1 MFDLEHAKSR
11 IFDRVH
17 RTGEQVK
24 NDLPKWVDRVVKS
37 EAWKKALDASGKPF
51 ATVGEWLVSNY
62 PLGPGV
68 GQGRYTIK
76 YEELIAL
83 CEDNFPE
90 LMKLLKDSRPK
101 RKRGGDRGNQY
112 TGGKVDNINIAKR
125 PAGTSRQYIEERL
138 QREYKAVWKDYLAGK
153 YKSARQAGIA
163 AGFVRD
169 GHNPSDRLRSYW
181 KKADK
186 KQRKEFLRWIESE
199 DAK

>member
-76 YEELIAL
+76 YEELISL

-101 RKRGGDRGNQY
+101 RKNGRPSKEETFDNVKSFEPPTGN
-112 TGGKVDNINIAKR
+112 
-125 PAGTSRQYIEERL
+125 SRQYIEERL
-138 QREYKAVWKDYLAGK
+138 QREHKAIWKDYLAGK

-169 GHNPSDRLRSYW
+169 GHNPADRLRSYW

-186 KQRKEFLRWIESE
+186 KQRKDFLKWIESE

>member
-51 ATVGEWLVSNY
+51 ATVGDWLVSNY

-76 YEELIAL
+76 YEELISL

-101 RKRGGDRGNQY
+101 RKNGGDRKSKEISVYNVNTDPRPVGN
-112 TGGKVDNINIAKR
+112 
-125 PAGTSRQYIEERL
+125 SRQYIEERL
-138 QREYKAVWKDYLAGK
+138 QREHKAIWKDYLAGK

-169 GHNPSDRLRSYW
+169 GHNPADRLRSYW

-186 KQRKEFLRWIESE
+186 KQRKEFLKWIESE

>member
-51 ATVGEWLVSNY
+51 ATVGDWLVSNY

-76 YEELIAL
+76 YEELISL

-101 RKRGGDRGNQY
+101 RKRGGDQKSALIKLREPRF
-112 TGGKVDNINIAKR
+112 DN
-125 PAGTSRQYIEERL
+125 PPPSPGTRQYIEERL
-138 QREYKAVWKDYLAGK
+138 QREHKAIWKDYLAGK

-169 GHNPSDRLRSYW
+169 GHNPADRLRSYW

-186 KQRKEFLRWIESE
+186 KQRKEFLKWIESE

>member
-51 ATVGEWLVSNY
+51 ATVGDWLVSNY

-76 YEELIAL
+76 YEELISL

-101 RKRGGDRGNQY
+101 RKNGRPSKKETVY
-112 TGGKVDNINIAKR
+112 NININPR
-125 PAGTSRQYIEERL
+125 PVGTSRQYIEERL
-138 QREYKAVWKDYLAGK
+138 QREHKAIWKDYLAGK

-169 GHNPSDRLRSYW
+169 GHNPADRLRSYW

-186 KQRKEFLRWIESE
+186 KQRKEFLKWIESE

>member
-51 ATVGEWLVSNY
+51 ATVGDWLVSNY

-76 YEELIAL
+76 YEELISL

-101 RKRGGDRGNQY
+101 RKNGRPSKEE
-112 TGGKVDNINIAKR
+112 TVDNVNSSGR
-125 PAGTSRQYIEERL
+125 STGNSRQYIEERL
-138 QREYKAVWKDYLAGK
+138 QREHKAIWKDYLAGK

-169 GHNPSDRLRSYW
+169 GHNPADRLRSYW

-186 KQRKEFLRWIESE
+186 KQRKEFLKWIESE

>member
-76 YEELIAL
+76 YEELISL

-101 RKRGGDRGNQY
+101 RKNGRPSKEE
-112 TGGKVDNINIAKR
+112 TVDNVNSYGR
-125 PAGTSRQYIEERL
+125 STGNSRQYIEERL
-138 QREYKAVWKDYLAGK
+138 QREHKAIWKDYLAGK

-169 GHNPSDRLRSYW
+169 GHNPADRLRSYW

-186 KQRKEFLRWIESE
+186 KQRKEFLKWIESE

>member
-51 ATVGEWLVSNY
+51 ATVGDWLVSNY
-62 PLGPGV
+62 PFGPGV

-76 YEELIAL
+76 YEELISL

-101 RKRGGDRGNQY
+101 RKNGRPSKEEKSLHCNELPAKQGN
-112 TGGKVDNINIAKR
+112 
-125 PAGTSRQYIEERL
+125 SRQYIEERL
-138 QREYKAVWKDYLAGK
+138 QREHKAIWKDYLAGK

-169 GHNPSDRLRSYW
+169 GHNPADRLRSYW

-186 KQRKEFLRWIESE
+186 KQRKEFLKWIESE